1 MKLSRIFCILIQK
14 NTTGERERMFTLF
27 KDQSDRIDAQVKKL
41 SASNDELMQENIK
54 YRNFQVFLISVL
66 IFGQ

>member
-1 MKLSRIFCILIQK
+1 
-14 NTTGERERMFTLF
+14 MFTLF